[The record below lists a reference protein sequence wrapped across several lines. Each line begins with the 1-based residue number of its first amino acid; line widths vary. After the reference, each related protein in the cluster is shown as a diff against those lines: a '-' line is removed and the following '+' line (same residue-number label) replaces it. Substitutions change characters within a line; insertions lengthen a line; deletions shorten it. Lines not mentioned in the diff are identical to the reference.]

1 MNTEELKKL
10 KQEEKSLSAEEK
22 LEKALERLQAGK
34 PIRTKAKGR
43 LTLNKINNEA
53 GLGRSYI
60 HKFKDFIEKDADPA
74 IEEYNGALDELK
86 KALER
91 LLAGK
96 PVRTKAKDRLTL
108 NKINN
113 EADLEQNY
121 IHKCKD
127 FVENVANPA
136 IEKYN
141 GSMGYSEQSEQIT
154 SGSKDMSELDK
165 LRAELNRERE
175 LKNEYRWERDEALA
189 INTKLETL
197 NKSLMFRV
205 YELQEQLSAEVV
217 EFEHHKK

>member
-10 KQEEKSLSAEEK
+10 RQEEKSLSAEEK
-22 LEKALERLQAGK
+22 FKKALERLQVGK
-34 PIRTKAKGR
+34 PVRTKAKGL
-43 LTLNKINNEA
+43 LTLHKINNEA

-60 HKFKDFIEKDADPA
+60 HKFKDFVEKDAKPA
-74 IEEYNGALDELK
+74 IEEYNHALDELK

-91 LLAGK
+91 LLAGN
-96 PVRTKAKDRLTL
+96 PVRTKAKGRLTL
-108 NKINN
+108 NQINN

-121 IHKCKD
+121 IHKFKD

-141 GSMGYSEQSEQIT
+141 GSLDDSEQSER
-154 SGSKDMSELDK
+154 SKDMSELDK

-175 LKNEYRWERDEALA
+175 LKVEYRRERDEAIA
-189 INTKLETL
+189 INTELETL

>member
-22 LEKALERLQAGK
+22 LKKALERLQAGN
-34 PIRTKAKGR
+34 PVRTKAKGR

-60 HKFKDFIEKDADPA
+60 HKFKDF
-74 IEEYNGALDELK
+74 
-86 KALER
+86 
-91 LLAGK
+91 
-96 PVRTKAKDRLTL
+96 
-108 NKINN
+108 
-113 EADLEQNY
+113 
-121 IHKCKD
+121 
-127 FVENVANPA
+127 VENVANPA

-141 GSMGYSEQSEQIT
+141 ASLDDPEQSEQSEQMA
-154 SGSKDMSELDK
+154 SGAEDMSELDK

-175 LKNEYRWERDEALA
+175 LKVEYRRERDEAIA
-189 INTKLETL
+189 INTELETL

>member
-10 KQEEKSLSAEEK
+10 RQEEKSLSAEEK
-22 LEKALERLQAGK
+22 LKKALERLQAGK
-34 PIRTKAKGR
+34 PVRTKAKGR

-60 HKFKDFIEKDADPA
+60 HKFKDF
-74 IEEYNGALDELK
+74 
-86 KALER
+86 
-91 LLAGK
+91 
-96 PVRTKAKDRLTL
+96 
-108 NKINN
+108 
-113 EADLEQNY
+113 
-121 IHKCKD
+121 
-127 FVENVANPA
+127 VENVANPA

-141 GSMGYSEQSEQIT
+141 ASLDDPEQSEQSEQSEQMA
-154 SGSKDMSELDK
+154 SGAEDMSELDK

-175 LKNEYRWERDEALA
+175 LKVEYRRERDEAIA
-189 INTKLETL
+189 INTELETL

>member
-10 KQEEKSLSAEEK
+10 RQEEKSLSAEEK
-22 LEKALERLQAGK
+22 LKKALERLQVGK
-34 PIRTKAKGR
+34 PVRTKAKGR

-60 HKFKDFIEKDADPA
+60 HKFKDF
-74 IEEYNGALDELK
+74 
-86 KALER
+86 
-91 LLAGK
+91 
-96 PVRTKAKDRLTL
+96 
-108 NKINN
+108 
-113 EADLEQNY
+113 
-121 IHKCKD
+121 
-127 FVENVANPA
+127 VENVANPA

-141 GSMGYSEQSEQIT
+141 ASLDDPEQSEQSEQMA
-154 SGSKDMSELDK
+154 SGAEDMSELDK

-175 LKNEYRWERDEALA
+175 LKVEYRRERDEAIA
-189 INTKLETL
+189 INTELETL

>member
-22 LEKALERLQAGK
+22 LKKALERLQAGN
-34 PIRTKAKGR
+34 PVRTKAKGR

-60 HKFKDFIEKDADPA
+60 HKFKDF
-74 IEEYNGALDELK
+74 
-86 KALER
+86 
-91 LLAGK
+91 
-96 PVRTKAKDRLTL
+96 
-108 NKINN
+108 
-113 EADLEQNY
+113 
-121 IHKCKD
+121 
-127 FVENVANPA
+127 VENVANPA

-141 GSMGYSEQSEQIT
+141 DSLADPEQSEQMA
-154 SGSKDMSELDK
+154 SGSEDMSELDK

-175 LKNEYRWERDEALA
+175 LKVEYRRERDEAIA
-189 INTKLETL
+189 INTELETL

>member
-1 MNTEELKKL
+1 M
-10 KQEEKSLSAEEK
+10 
-22 LEKALERLQAGK
+22 
-34 PIRTKAKGR
+34 
-43 LTLNKINNEA
+43 
-53 GLGRSYI
+53 
-60 HKFKDFIEKDADPA
+60 
-74 IEEYNGALDELK
+74 EEYNHALDELK

-91 LLAGK
+91 LLADT
-96 PVRTKAKDRLTL
+96 PVRTKAKGRLTL

-121 IHKCKD
+121 IHKFKD

-141 GSMGYSEQSEQIT
+141 GSLDDSEQSER
-154 SGSKDMSELDK
+154 SKDMSELDK

-175 LKNEYRWERDEALA
+175 LKVEYRRERDEAIA
-189 INTKLETL
+189 INTELETL

>member
-10 KQEEKSLSAEEK
+10 RQEEKSLSAEEK
-22 LEKALERLQAGK
+22 LKKALERLQVGK
-34 PIRTKAKGR
+34 PVRTKAKGL
-43 LTLNKINNEA
+43 LTLHKINNEA

-60 HKFKDFIEKDADPA
+60 HKFKDFVEKDAKPA
-74 IEEYNGALDELK
+74 IEEYNHALDELK

-91 LLAGK
+91 LLAGN
-96 PVRTKAKDRLTL
+96 PVRTKAKGRLTL
-108 NKINN
+108 NQINN

-121 IHKCKD
+121 IHKFKD

-141 GSMGYSEQSEQIT
+141 GSLDDSEQSER
-154 SGSKDMSELDK
+154 SKDMSELDK

-175 LKNEYRWERDEALA
+175 LKVEYRRERDEAIA
-189 INTKLETL
+189 INTELETL

>member
-10 KQEEKSLSAEEK
+10 RQEEKSLSAEEK
-22 LEKALERLQAGK
+22 LKKALERLQAGK
-34 PIRTKAKGR
+34 PIRTKAKGL
-43 LTLNKINNEA
+43 LTLHKINNEA

-60 HKFKDFIEKDADPA
+60 HKFKDFVEKDAKPA
-74 IEEYNGALDELK
+74 IEEYNHALDELK

-91 LLAGK
+91 LLAGN
-96 PVRTKAKDRLTL
+96 PVRTKAKGRLTL
-108 NKINN
+108 NQINN
-113 EADLEQNY
+113 EADLEQSY
-121 IHKCKD
+121 IHKFKD

-141 GSMGYSEQSEQIT
+141 GSLGYSEQSEQMT

-165 LRAELNRERE
+165 LRSELNRERE
-175 LKNEYRWERDEALA
+175 LKVEYRRERDEALA
-189 INTKLETL
+189 INTELETL

-205 YELQEQLSAEVV
+205 FELQEQLSAEVV

>member
-10 KQEEKSLSAEEK
+10 RQEEKSLSAEEK
-22 LEKALERLQAGK
+22 LKKALCRLQNGK
-34 PIRTKAKGR
+34 PLRTKAKGQ

-60 HKFKDFIEKDADPA
+60 HKFKDFVEKDAKPA
-74 IEEYNGALDELK
+74 IEEYNHALDELK

-91 LLAGK
+91 LLAGN
-96 PVRTKAKDRLTL
+96 PVRTKAKGQLTL

-113 EADLEQNY
+113 EADLEQSY
-121 IHKCKD
+121 IHKFKD

-141 GSMGYSEQSEQIT
+141 GSLGYSEQSEQMT

-175 LKNEYRWERDEALA
+175 LKVEYRRERDEAIA
-189 INTKLETL
+189 INTELETL

>member
-22 LEKALERLQAGK
+22 LKKALERLQAGK
-34 PIRTKAKGR
+34 PVRTKAKGR

-60 HKFKDFIEKDADPA
+60 HKFKDF
-74 IEEYNGALDELK
+74 
-86 KALER
+86 
-91 LLAGK
+91 
-96 PVRTKAKDRLTL
+96 
-108 NKINN
+108 
-113 EADLEQNY
+113 
-121 IHKCKD
+121 
-127 FVENVANPA
+127 VENVANPA

-141 GSMGYSEQSEQIT
+141 DFLGGTEQSEQSA
-154 SGSKDMSELDK
+154 SGSEDMSEIDK
-165 LRAELNRERE
+165 LRVELNREKE
-175 LKNEYRWERDEALA
+175 LKVEYRRERDEAIA
-189 INTKLETL
+189 INTKLETI